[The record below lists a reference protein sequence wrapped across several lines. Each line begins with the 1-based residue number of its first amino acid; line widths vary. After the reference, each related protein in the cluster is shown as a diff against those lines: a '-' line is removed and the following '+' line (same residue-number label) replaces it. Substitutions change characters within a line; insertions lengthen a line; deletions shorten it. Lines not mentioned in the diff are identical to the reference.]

1 MKCSRTA
8 DISSLMTLEAG
19 CQKCRHTRD
28 IIVLIV
34 LIILPPHLFLHFRS
48 SSKAACN
55 CTEAHMKTETA
66 TTTKTCSIE
75 EPNIMPEK
83 TFLTPK

>member
-1 MKCSRTA
+1 MGE
-8 DISSLMTLEAG
+8 EALSAVRVYHPG
-19 CQKCRHTRD
+19 WRH
-28 IIVLIV
+28 
-34 LIILPPHLFLHFRS
+34 RS